1 VKKDYLKLINQ
12 INIPCIVLDNDLRVL
27 FTNRAFRKEYNLT
40 TKTMFHKSIKAF
52 VEAGE
57 LDIHN
62 IKNEIIKKGNIVT
75 LLLCFHKDKIF
86 KKRVQGSLTV
96 INPHSI
102 SDTFFLLTIR
112 DYPSYSKGD
121 IPKDY
126 FMRNQFLINLL
137 EDSIDAIMFV
147 DKNDVIKTWNK
158 GAEAIWGYSKD
169 EIIDR
174 NLSVLI
180 PEFLLKEN
188 ELELQKKILM
198 RNGFIEHYEGTWLT
212 KSGKG
217 ILVGGTRTIIRD
229 ERNRILGSS
238 FIVRDISER
247 VNIEEQMATADR
259 LAAVGQLASGFAHE
273 IGTPLNVIAGNAELL
288 LLDLPEDNPMRE
300 ELDIIIKQADR
311 VSTLLQRLLQFAKR
325 SVGKKE
331 KVDINALIKEI
342 IKFVRKQLQRC
353 NITVKMDLTND
364 KSLVFGNPQQLEQV
378 VLNII
383 MNAWQAIEKNGKIK
397 IKTYIMDSP
406 PMEQI
411 YIEIEDTGCGIPKE
425 ALKYIFNPFFTTK
438 EPGKGSGLGLSVC
451 HSIIVEHKGE
461 IRVESKVNKGTKFT
475 MIIPRYTPE

>member
-1 VKKDYLKLINQ
+1 MRKDYLKLINQ
-12 INIPCIVLDNDLRVL
+12 IDIPCIVLDNDLRVI
-27 FTNRAFRKEYNLT
+27 FTNKVFRKEYNLT
-40 TKTMFHKSIKAF
+40 TKTVLHKSIKAF

-57 LDIHN
+57 IDIHC
-62 IKNEIIKKGNIVT
+62 IKNEIIKKGNTVT
-75 LLLCFHKDKIF
+75 LLLCFHKDKIL
-86 KKRVQGSLTV
+86 KKRVQGSLTMV
-96 INPHSI
+96 NPHPI

-121 IPKDY
+121 VPKDY

-147 DKNDVIKTWNK
+147 DKNDVVKTWNK
-158 GAEAIWGYSKD
+158 GAEAILGYSKD
-169 EIIDR
+169 EIINR

-217 ILVGGTRTIIRD
+217 ILVGGTRTMIRD

-238 FIVRDISER
+238 FIVRDISEI

-273 IGTPLNVIAGNAELL
+273 IGTPLSVIAGNAELL
-288 LLDLPEDNPMRE
+288 LMELPEESPIRE
-300 ELDIIIKQADR
+300 ELNIIIRQVDR

-325 SVGKKE
+325 PVGKKE
-331 KVDINALIKEI
+331 KVDINALIKEV

-353 NITVKMDLTND
+353 NIGVKLDLTKE
-364 KSLVFGNPQQLEQV
+364 KSIVFGNPQQLEQV
-378 VLNII
+378 VLNIL
-383 MNAWQAIEKNGKIK
+383 MNAWQAIEKNGRIK
-397 IKTYIMDSP
+397 IKTYLSDASR
-406 PMEQI
+406 EQRV
-411 YIEIEDTGCGIPKE
+411 YIDIEDTGCGIPKE
-425 ALKYIFNPFFTTK
+425 THKYIFNPFFTTK

-451 HSIIVEHKGE
+451 HSIIAEHKGE
-461 IRVESKVNKGTKFT
+461 IRAKSEINKGTKFT
-475 MIIPRYTPE
+475 VIIPRYIPE